1 MAKSTMPED
10 PLGSFVLLDAP
21 GHLLRRCHQIAVDFY
36 TEEVGDSGPTPPQ
49 FALLLTIYQNRGL
62 SQVDLVRLTGIDR
75 STVAE
80 MVARLLKR
88 ELLERSRTATD
99 RRTNALAVTE
109 AGEAML
115 RAALP
120 AVLRAQTRAMQPVPP
135 ARRAEL
141 IDLLRLLA
149 SVNGPAGAAA
159 LDTAEA
165 ETDMAEN

>member
-1 MAKSTMPED
+1 MAKPTMPDD
-10 PLGSFVLLDAP
+10 PLSCFVLLDAP

-36 TEEVGDSGPTPPQ
+36 TAEVGEDGPTPPQ
-49 FALLLTIYQNRGL
+49 FALMLTVFQNRGL

-88 ELLERSRTATD
+88 GLLQRSRTAAD

-109 AGEAML
+109 TGEAML

-120 AVLRAQTRAMQPVPP
+120 AVLQAQTRALQPVPP
-135 ARRAEL
+135 ARREEL
-141 IDLLRLLA
+141 VDLLRLLA
-149 SVNGPAGAAA
+149 SVNGPAANEGSDQA
-159 LDTAEA
+159 
-165 ETDMAEN
+165 